1 MKEQFQLKHRGKDLS
16 RSERAI
22 RRLRTACERA
32 KRALSNTTQAI
43 IEVDRYVSV
52 HVCMCACVHV
62 CVCMCDVWC
71 IVVLWCG
78 VCVCK
83 NIYTYIAYTSLPWL
97 PSIIDGIDF
106 AFTLTR
112 AKLETLCLDF
122 FKGCLEPVNKVLRDA
137 KLNKSSVDE
146 VVLVGGST
154 RIPKVQGI
162 LMDFFN
168 GKVRESIR
176 QWSSVHRH

>member
-1 MKEQFQLKHRGKDLS
+1 
-16 RSERAI
+16 
-22 RRLRTACERA
+22 
-32 KRALSNTTQAI
+32 
-43 IEVDRYVSV
+43 
-52 HVCMCACVHV
+52 
-62 CVCMCDVWC
+62 
-71 IVVLWCG
+71 
-78 VCVCK
+78 VCK

-176 QWSSVHRH
+176 ANGLPYIAKSLCV

>member
-1 MKEQFQLKHRGKDLS
+1 
-16 RSERAI
+16 
-22 RRLRTACERA
+22 
-32 KRALSNTTQAI
+32 
-43 IEVDRYVSV
+43 
-52 HVCMCACVHV
+52 MCACV
-62 CVCMCDVWC
+62 
-71 IVVLWCG
+71 CG
-78 VCVCK
+78 VCVR
-83 NIYTYIAYTSLPWL
+83 TYMLMSYTSPLWL
-97 PSIIDGIDF
+97 SSIIDGIDF

-168 GKVRESIR
+168 GKVSYIYTTVVFRTAHKSLCVYR
-176 QWSSVHRH
+176 AL